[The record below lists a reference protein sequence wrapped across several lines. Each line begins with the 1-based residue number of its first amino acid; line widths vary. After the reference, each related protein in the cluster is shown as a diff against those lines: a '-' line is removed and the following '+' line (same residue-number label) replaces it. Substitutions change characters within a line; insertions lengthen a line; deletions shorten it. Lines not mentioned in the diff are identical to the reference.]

1 MFGIWTFGFV
11 STTLSSKTGNYWIFS
26 GSIIFPSSKGSSK
39 NGFFFTPLSVAGDD
53 LADKNYSVAW
63 LLGVASF
70 TGSSTIEFSKG
81 FYMFDIYDKF
91 A

>member
-1 MFGIWTFGFV
+1 M
-11 STTLSSKTGNYWIFS
+11 
-26 GSIIFPSSKGSSK
+26 IFPSSKGSSK
-39 NGFFFTPLSVAGDD
+39 KGFFLTPLSVAGED

-63 LLGVASF
+63 LFGVASF

-81 FYMFDIYDKF
+81 FYIFDIYERF